1 MSNQESA
8 AMVRC
13 PTCGQE
19 AAVDQIHKL
28 GDPME
33 EFTLPFKVIGM
44 AIRYGLLRLT
54 GRSRRLR
61 R

>member
-1 MSNQESA
+1 MSNQEPA
-8 AMVRC
+8 AMTRC

-19 AAVDQIHKL
+19 AAIDQINKPI
-28 GDPME
+28 DPME

-44 AIRYGLLRLT
+44 AIWYGLLRLT

>member
-1 MSNQESA
+1 MT
-8 AMVRC
+8 RC

-19 AAVDQIHKL
+19 AAIDQINKPI
-28 GDPME
+28 DPME

-44 AIRYGLLRLT
+44 AIWYGLLRLT